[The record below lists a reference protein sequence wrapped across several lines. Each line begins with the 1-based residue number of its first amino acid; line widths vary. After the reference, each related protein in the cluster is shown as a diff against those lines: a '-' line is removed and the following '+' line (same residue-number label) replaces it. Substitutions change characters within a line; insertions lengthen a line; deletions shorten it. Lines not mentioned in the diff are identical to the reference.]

1 MPPPYS
7 NRPPRT
13 DTMPLQSTEN
23 LPPRTREGLS
33 GHHASRSQEEGH
45 QRPRTG
51 AKPRGPELDIF
62 ADPPAPEQ
70 QRSRGPRMRRN
81 SESSVNGRILS
92 PEDER
97 KRKDRHRREREARHR
112 DGKARPPTSS
122 RSKKP
127 NKQVDIIDS
136 LDVTSIFGTGGESF
150 SRCKPAVRITSC

>member
-1 MPPPYS
+1 
-7 NRPPRT
+7 
-13 DTMPLQSTEN
+13 
-23 LPPRTREGLS
+23 
-33 GHHASRSQEEGH
+33 
-45 QRPRTG
+45 
-51 AKPRGPELDIF
+51 
-62 ADPPAPEQ
+62 
-70 QRSRGPRMRRN
+70 MRRN